1 MVDGRLKSRRLRRV
15 SVKTP
20 GGKTV
25 RHYRKRKPSA
35 AICAIYG
42 TPLAGVPKV
51 RDSVMRNLAKTQR
64 RPERPYGG
72 VLSSKAMRAVLKE
85 HARMDASGDKDV
97 EVSESVS
104 DVSEGGDSQ

>member
-1 MVDGRLKSRRLRRV
+1 MVDGKLKSRRFRRV

-25 RHYRKRKPSA
+25 KHYRKRKPSP

-42 TPLAGVPKV
+42 TPLAGVPK
-51 RDSVMRNLAKTQR
+51 DKTSKIRNLPKSQR

-72 VLSSKAMRAVLKE
+72 VLSSRAMRAVIKE
-85 HARMDASGDKDV
+85 QSRIENQEDV
-97 EVSESVS
+97 VESESM
-104 DVSEGGDSQ
+104 EGGESQ

>member
-1 MVDGRLKSRRLRRV
+1 MVDGKLKSRRFRRV

-25 RHYRKRKPSA
+25 KHYRKRKPSP

-72 VLSSKAMRAVLKE
+72 VLSSKAMRAVIKE
-85 HARMDASGDKDV
+85 QARIDAQDENDEDMS
-97 EVSESVS
+97 VSESV
-104 DVSEGGDSQ
+104 EGGDSE